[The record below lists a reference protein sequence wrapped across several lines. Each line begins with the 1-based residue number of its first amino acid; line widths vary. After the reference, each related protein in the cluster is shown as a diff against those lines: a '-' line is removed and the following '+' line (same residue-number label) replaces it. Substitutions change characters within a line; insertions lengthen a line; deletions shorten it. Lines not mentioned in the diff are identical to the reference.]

1 MSKPKLFQSYPKRL
15 FCFGCSFTGGMWP
28 TYPHIISQELNIPF
42 WNYGRA
48 GASNQYIFN
57 TVMQADSFYQFNE
70 DDLIIVTWTNF
81 LRDDG
86 YYEGHHLTR
95 GNMGLSD
102 MGDRFK
108 TVDDLIFFPYRDL
121 ATIKATDEFLE
132 KRKTQYHFS
141 SILKLEILDQW
152 SIRNLFQN
160 NMKNAK
166 LYNLYRHY
174 LNKILPSYATVLYKD
189 DFGNKFKQESET
201 IAARFR
207 DGHPEPIEHLEY
219 LETVFDYKFSDN
231 TRKIVQDTNHE
242 LNIIRKELFQQG
254 REVWNMTNE
263 LAPIFFNES
272 SYAQTII

>member
-1 MSKPKLFQSYPKRL
+1 MTKPKLFDHYPKRL
-15 FCFGCSFTGGMWP
+15 FTFGCSFTGGMWP
-28 TYPHIISQELNIPF
+28 TYPHIIAQELNIPF
-42 WNYGRA
+42 WNYGRG

-57 TVMQADSFYQFNE
+57 TVMQADSFHQFTP
-70 DDLIIVTWTNF
+70 DDLVIVTWTNF

-86 YYEGHHLTR
+86 FYEGYHLTR
-95 GNMGLSD
+95 GNLGSSVL
-102 MGDRFK
+102 GDRFK

-152 SIRNLFQN
+152 SIRNLFQSS
-160 NMKNAK
+160 MKHAK

-189 DFGNKFKQESET
+189 DFSNKFKQESET
-201 IAARFR
+201 IAAKFK
-207 DGHPEPIEHLEY
+207 DGHPEPLEHLQY
-219 LETVFDYKFSDN
+219 LESVFDHRFSDDTRAIVKN
-231 TRKIVQDTNHE
+231 TNRE

-254 REVWNMTNE
+254 RKVWDMKNEV
-263 LAPIFFNES
+263 AHIFFNES